1 MHIDIFLGK
10 LAYNYLY
17 ICFKGQNMMI
27 LNDIVDKLKDVLS
40 ESSIGKKVFD
50 KHVAE
55 ALGIPQ
61 GTFASMKKRNSIPY
75 AEILEFCALKKISV
89 NWLFFDQ
96 AVDMLKEET
105 EKFFQVRYFSD
116 IRASAGGGAE
126 VFDENYETI
135 SIDEKIM
142 HNMVGMGNTE
152 LEAIHVDGESME
164 PTLQDGSIVFL
175 DRTQTDINKN
185 GIFVASTTGGL
196 FIKRIQQRADGMIE
210 LISDN
215 SMYPPQAI
223 SPEEVTIV
231 GKVVGNIESL

>member
-1 MHIDIFLGK
+1 
-10 LAYNYLY
+10 
-17 ICFKGQNMMI
+17 MMN

-142 HNMVGMGNTE
+142 RNMVGMGNTE

-223 SPEEVTIV
+223 SPDEVTIV

>member
-1 MHIDIFLGK
+1 MD
-10 LAYNYLY
+10 
-17 ICFKGQNMMI
+17 
-27 LNDIVDKLKDVLS
+27 LNNIVNKLKDVLS
-40 ESSIGKKVFD
+40 ESVISSKVFD

-55 ALGIPQ
+55 ALNIPQ

-75 AEILEFCALKKISV
+75 EEILEFCAIKKISV

-96 AVDMLKEET
+96 AVDMLKAET
-105 EKFFQVRYFSD
+105 DKFFQVRYFSD

-126 VFDENYETI
+126 VFDENFETI
-135 SIDEKIM
+135 TLDEKIM
-142 HNMVGMGNTE
+142 HNMVGLGNTE

-164 PTLQDGSIVFL
+164 PTLQDGSIVFV
-175 DRTQTDINKN
+175 DRAQTNINKN
-185 GIFVASTTGGL
+185 GIFIASTTGGL

-215 SMYPPQAI
+215 SLYPPQAI
-223 SPEEVTIV
+223 DASEVTIV

>member
-1 MHIDIFLGK
+1 ML
-10 LAYNYLY
+10 
-17 ICFKGQNMMI
+17 I
-27 LNDIVDKLKDVLS
+27 LSEIIEKLKDVIS
-40 ESSIGKKVFD
+40 ETKIGGKVFD
-50 KHVAE
+50 KDVAQ
-55 ALGIPQ
+55 ALHIPQ
-61 GTFASMKKRNSIPY
+61 ATFATMKKRNSIPY
-75 AEILEFCALKKISV
+75 EEILEFCALKKISV

-96 AVDMLKEET
+96 AVDMLKAET

-135 SIDEKIM
+135 TIDEKIM

-164 PTLQDGSIVFL
+164 PTLQDGSIVFV
-175 DRTQTDINKN
+175 DRTQTNINKD
-185 GIFVASTTGGL
+185 GIFIASTTAGL
-196 FIKRIQQRADGMIE
+196 FIKRIRQRADGMVE

-215 SMYPPQAI
+215 KAY
-223 SPEEVTIV
+223 SPEVLAPDEVSIV

>member
-1 MHIDIFLGK
+1 MMNLGE
-10 LAYNYLY
+10 
-17 ICFKGQNMMI
+17 II
-27 LNDIVDKLKDVLS
+27 EKLKDVIS
-40 ESSIGKKVFD
+40 ESKIGGKVFD
-50 KHVAE
+50 KDVAT
-55 ALGIPQ
+55 ALNIPQ
-61 GTFASMKKRNSIPY
+61 ATFATMKKRNSIPY

-96 AVDMLKEET
+96 AVDMLKAET

-126 VFDENYETI
+126 IFDEGYETI

-164 PTLQDGSIVFL
+164 PTLQDGSIVFV
-175 DRTQTDINKN
+175 DRTQTNINKN
-185 GIFVASTTGGL
+185 GIFIASTTGGL

-215 SMYPPQAI
+215 SIYPPQAV
-223 SPEEVTIV
+223 PADEVTIV